1 MEFIRAENGLP
12 WWLSDTEPPVKAGD
26 TVSIPGLGRYPGGG
40 HGNPIQYQCLGNST
54 DRGPWQST
62 VHGIAKELDMT

>member
-1 MEFIRAENGLP
+1 MGFLGGSVVKSR
-12 WWLSDTEPPVKAGD
+12 PVKAGD
-26 TVSIPGLGRYPGGG
+26 TISIPGLGRYPEGG

-62 VHGIAKELDMT
+62 VHGIAKELDTT

>member
-1 MEFIRAENGLP
+1 MGFLGGSVVKN
-12 WWLSDTEPPVKAGD
+12 PPVNAGD

-40 HGNPIQYQCLGNST
+40 HGNPIQYQCLVNST
-54 DRGPWQST
+54 DRGAWQST